1 MPKAGQCSICLHRKA
16 GAINKAIV
24 SGEMPLLK
32 IAKTFRIPYQS
43 LYNHRRKHL
52 PAELVRR
59 KEQTLEDAAQ
69 VLVNELEQLREK
81 TGQVLTR
88 ALSKNNYDGDL
99 ALRAIARR
107 ERQLELKAR
116 LLGQLEDRDRGPQ
129 HIEVHYVDKAV
140 IVAGRSVGSTPALP
154 AANITREESNE
165 TA

>member
-1 MPKAGQCSICLHRKA
+1 MRRCTICDHRKHA
-16 GAINKAIV
+16 QIDKALVEGELGFRKLAKRFRV
-24 SGEMPLLK
+24 SEP
-32 IAKTFRIPYQS
+32 S
-43 LYNHRRKHL
+43 LYRHAQKHL
-52 PAELVRR
+52 PVELVKS
-59 KEQTLEDAAQ
+59 KEESTEDATQA
-69 VLVNELEQLREK
+69 LVNELEGLVKK

-88 ALSKNNYDGDL
+88 ALSKKNYDGDL

-116 LLGQLEDRDRGPQ
+116 LLGTLEDRDRGPQ

-165 TA
+165 TT